1 MKDFN
6 NNVLKIG
13 DTVAFMCCTSEIN
26 SRASRSYLQK
36 GIIIAFTE
44 KMISIK
50 CNERTR
56 ADRRLPNHVALIQE
70 PVALI

>member
-13 DTVAFMCCTSEIN
+13 DTVAFMCTSEIN
-26 SRASRSYLQK
+26 SRASCSYLQK

-44 KMISIK
+44 KMVSIK
-50 CNERTR
+50 CNDRTR